1 MSFVDFENTVKSLR
15 AELRGGSEDAGGFL
29 DRLSDNRAIAGLSRF
44 DNSVGQ
50 LLFKF
55 RGLVDTFASVKGRIG
70 SVINAFNVFSSAS
83 AKENKIIQDK
93 LGGYKKL
100 IRDFK
105 NIKKAHKEGTVGA
118 MEYADAIKGLKDAGV
133 LDSKGK
139 PTGGFFGNLKKFVNI
154 GLKLFKNFLI
164 FGSLLVVGFALLFPI
179 LKENLPKIKGLFAIV
194 KEKFNQVVDTLR
206 PVFEAIKVFFKVLL
220 DPNATWIE
228 KVGAY
233 VIVLGKLAEALVKL
247 ALAALAGLAK
257 LLLASITKLLVPM
270 IVKFIADIPTFL
282 RKFYEDFLKPKLT
295 ELKDAFMDFVDE
307 HGGTVKRTAKGV
319 GLGTIGG
326 AIVGGAIGAITLTP
340 FGIAAGAKGGAVAG
354 GALGGFIGSRANG
367 GPVMAGRPYM
377 VGERGPELFMP
388 NSSGMIIP
396 NGAGNTIN
404 VNVSGRVGAS
414 DHELRDIARRVGQMV
429 SKEINRTTSFGVRL

>member
-70 SVINAFNVFSSAS
+70 SVISAFNVFSSAS

-139 PTGGFFGNLKKFVNI
+139 PTGGFFGNLKAFVNT
-154 GLKLFKNFLI
+154 GLKLFKNLLI

-282 RKFYEDFLKPKLT
+282 RKFYDDFLKPKAI
-295 ELKDAFMDFVDE
+295 ELIDAVKAFVSE
-307 HGGTVKRTAKGV
+307 HGGSIKKV
-319 GLGTIGG
+319 GTGAVIGG
-326 AIVGGAIGAITLTP
+326 AIGFVATGFNPVGALAGAGIGA
-340 FGIAAGAKGGAVAG
+340 GIAA
-354 GALGGFIGSRANG
+354 RADG

-404 VNVSGRVGAS
+404 VHVSGRVGAS

>member
-29 DRLSDNRAIAGLSRF
+29 NKLSDNRAIAGLSRF

-118 MEYADAIKGLKDAGV
+118 MEYADAIQGLKDAGV

-139 PTGGFFGNLKKFVNI
+139 PTGGFFGNLKAFIKT

-164 FGSLLVVGFALLFPI
+164 FGSLLVIGFALLFPI

-233 VIVLGKLAEALVKL
+233 VIVLGKLAEALIKL

-257 LLLASITKLLVPM
+257 LLLASVTKLLVPM
-270 IVKFIADIPTFL
+270 IVEFFTNIPTFL
-282 RKFYEDFLKPKLT
+282 GKFYEDFLKPKLG
-295 ELKDAFMDFVDE
+295 ELLEALKGFVDKNKGKIKQV
-307 HGGTVKRTAKGV
+307 GGGALIGGAV
-319 GLGTIGG
+319 GGIVGSIVPIIGTGAGAVIGGTIGG
-326 AIVGGAIGAITLTP
+326 AI
-340 FGIAAGAKGGAVAG
+340 AA
-354 GALGGFIGSRANG
+354 RADG
-367 GPVMAGRPYM
+367 GP
-377 VGERGPELFMP
+377 
-388 NSSGMIIP
+388 
-396 NGAGNTIN
+396 
-404 VNVSGRVGAS
+404 
-414 DHELRDIARRVGQMV
+414 
-429 SKEINRTTSFGVRL
+429 

>member
-29 DRLSDNRAIAGLSRF
+29 NKLSDNRAIAGLSRF

-118 MEYADAIKGLKDAGV
+118 MEYADAIQGLKDAGV

-139 PTGGFFGNLKKFVNI
+139 PTGGFFGNLKAFIKT

-164 FGSLLVVGFALLFPI
+164 FGSLLVIGFALLFPI

-233 VIVLGKLAEALVKL
+233 VIVLGKLAEALIKL

-257 LLLASITKLLVPM
+257 LLLASVTKLLVPM
-270 IVKFIADIPTFL
+270 IVEFFTNIPTFL
-282 RKFYEDFLKPKLT
+282 GKFYEDFLKPKLG
-295 ELKDAFMDFVDE
+295 ELLEALKGFVDKNKGKIKQV
-307 HGGTVKRTAKGV
+307 GGGALIGGAV
-319 GLGTIGG
+319 GGIVGSIVPIIGTGAGAVIGGTIGG
-326 AIVGGAIGAITLTP
+326 AI
-340 FGIAAGAKGGAVAG
+340 AA
-354 GALGGFIGSRANG
+354 RADG

-404 VNVSGRVGAS
+404 VHVNGRVGAS